1 MGLEKMTLPEN
12 DYSFT
17 ESNWNF
23 KMLIFRSRTSIRT
36 DLDDPKIRESTR
48 AASGQATRALFLTRI

>member
-48 AASGQATRALFLTRI
+48 AASGQDTRAIFLTRI